1 MGMKLLKN
9 ESGFTMIELVVVIVI
24 LGILAAFAV
33 PQFANLQT
41 EAREAAVNGMAGAI
55 RGAVSIARAKYL
67 VVGDTAAV
75 TVDMDGTAVDVIA
88 STGRPTSAAVGG
100 INVALQDTGGFTIA
114 YGATATFT
122 PTNGGSATCRVEY
135 VAATGAVTAQTGDCS

>member
-1 MGMKLLKN
+1 MKRLKN
-9 ESGFTMIELVVVIVI
+9 EAGFTMIELVVVIVI

-41 EAREAAVNGMAGAI
+41 EARVAAVNGMAGAI

-67 VVGDTAAV
+67 VVGNMAAT

-88 STGRPTSAAVGG
+88 GTGRPAGSATG
-100 INVALQDTGGFTIA
+100 IQAALQDTSGFTIVT
-114 YGATATFT
+114 GATTTFT
-122 PTNGGSATCRVEY
+122 PINGGSGTCKVDY
-135 VAATGAVTAQTGDCS
+135 VAATGAVTAFPTC